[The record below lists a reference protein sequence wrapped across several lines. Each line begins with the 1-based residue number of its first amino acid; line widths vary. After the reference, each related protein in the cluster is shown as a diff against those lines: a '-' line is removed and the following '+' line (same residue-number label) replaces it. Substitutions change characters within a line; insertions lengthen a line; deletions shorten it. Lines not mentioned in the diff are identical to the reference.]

1 MGSIADENDS
11 ATGTA
16 LEGEISDKSDKS
28 DKDQSDQ
35 DEIEEIHFDQ
45 PIITSNGLNKLL
57 HVSSNSYLVSH
68 QLDQWLKTDLP
79 ITSIWQIL
87 FVPEYNQGLK
97 TGIRAFILTTASK
110 IKF

>member
-1 MGSIADENDS
+1 MGYANVFTQIAFLDADIKHEVKVEPDLPLKLGLVGSIADENDS

-28 DKDQSDQ
+28 DKDQSEQDQ

-57 HVSSNSYLVSH
+57 HVS
-68 QLDQWLKTDLP
+68 
-79 ITSIWQIL
+79 
-87 FVPEYNQGLK
+87 F
-97 TGIRAFILTTASK
+97 
-110 IKF
+110 

>member
-1 MGSIADENDS
+1 MVGSGIPGWVWCINLFLETDIKTEIKTDLKVESDLPLKLSLVGSIADENDS

-57 HVSSNSYLVSH
+57 HVSSNCYS
-68 QLDQWLKTDLP
+68 
-79 ITSIWQIL
+79 
-87 FVPEYNQGLK
+87 
-97 TGIRAFILTTASK
+97 A
-110 IKF
+110 

>member
-1 MGSIADENDS
+1 MVGSIADENDS

-57 HVSSNSYLVSH
+57 HVSSNSYLVC
-68 QLDQWLKTDLP
+68 
-79 ITSIWQIL
+79 
-87 FVPEYNQGLK
+87 
-97 TGIRAFILTTASK
+97 
-110 IKF
+110 